1 MTIYS
6 SRVGVSGLCWGA
18 RGQSNHAFPCLEG
31 FPENACRRYDAP
43 AFFASGLC
51 LAATILLVSQNM
63 HQSIPAV
70 PLIWI
75 LLSQA
80 PGITILFAKKM
91 VNSWE
96 GRITPLFGLYAY
108 IWERAAGQGF
118 GFSVLFFGN
127 PGGYWGGKMGSCSVL
142 WKFRGQ
148 GKPLFSVQNFHETL
162 IWCFI

>member
-80 PGITILFAKKM
+80 PGITILFAQKDGKFLGGE
-91 VNSWE
+91 NYS
-96 GRITPLFGLYAY
+96 L
-108 IWERAAGQGF
+108 IWAICIYLGTCRWTGFWFF
-118 GFSVLFFGN
+118 GFVFWQSWRLLGREDGELQCV
-127 PGGYWGGKMGSCSVL
+127 V
-142 WKFRGQ
+142 
-148 GKPLFSVQNFHETL
+148 E
-162 IWCFI
+162 I